1 MKHACLI
8 PASLL
13 LLGMTALV
21 AHAEPVAYRM
31 DRNHSSAAFS
41 IRHIFSKVYGHFRE
55 MEGNIQ
61 YDEQNIANSSADI
74 TIKTSSIDTNNENRD
89 KDLRSEHFFNA
100 DSFPTIT
107 FKSTKVIPGA
117 DKEHF
122 QLVGDLNM
130 RGVSRPVT
138 LDVAFLG
145 GGPFGMDGKSM
156 GKKAGWE
163 AKTTINRKDWG
174 INWNQT
180 LDQGGT
186 LLGDDVAITIA
197 VEAGWRPPATADA
210 KPAGD
215 AKPAPTKK

>member
-1 MKHACLI
+1 MKHARLI

-138 LDVAFLG
+138 LDVAFSRRRALRHGRQVDGQEGRLG
-145 GGPFGMDGKSM
+145 SQDHDQPQGLGHQLEPDARPGWHPARRRCRHHDRGRGRMAASGHR
-156 GKKAGWE
+156 GRQAGRRRE
-163 AKTTINRKDWG
+163 
-174 INWNQT
+174 
-180 LDQGGT
+180 
-186 LLGDDVAITIA
+186 
-197 VEAGWRPPATADA
+197 
-210 KPAGD
+210 
-215 AKPAPTKK
+215 PAPTKK